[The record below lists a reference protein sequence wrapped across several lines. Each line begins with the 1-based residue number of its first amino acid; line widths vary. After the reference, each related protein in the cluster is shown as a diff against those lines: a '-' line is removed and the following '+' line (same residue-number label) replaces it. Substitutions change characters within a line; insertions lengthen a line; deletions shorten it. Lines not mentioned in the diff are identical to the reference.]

1 MACRSTCDSRR
12 VVETSLV
19 YYRVLQRRS
28 EVELNQTSESA
39 RSLQS
44 WNVLRDRRRNQYVRA
59 ALVGL
64 VAGGVALFF
73 QQMLLIAEGA
83 RVDLYAQLH
92 ATHPATGWLVA
103 VLIGGSCG
111 LFVGWLTA
119 RFAPES
125 AGSGIPHVKG
135 ALQHANSMAW
145 WRVLPVK
152 FVGGLLCIG
161 SGFSL
166 GREGPTVQMGA
177 AAGKLVADVLR
188 VPAKAAPRLMA
199 CGAGAG
205 LAAAFHAPLAGFIFT
220 IEELQREFST
230 LTYVMAL
237 IAAVVASIVATSIWG
252 TGNVFEAA
260 GFPAAKLSALPV
272 CAAIGVVGGVFGSA
286 FSRAL
291 LSLQGLTG
299 AAGSFPA
306 WARAGIIGMVVG
318 SAAWWLPELAGGGH
332 EITKLMLHGDVATVE
347 FMGFLAILF
356 AGKFLLTVLSY
367 AAGVPGGIFAP
378 MLVMGASLGMLA
390 GITVTGFSPGIA
402 PIPESFVPI
411 GMAAFFAAV
420 VRAPITGIVLVLEMT
435 GDFHQLLPLIT
446 GSLFALVVAEH
457 LGVPPIYDALLDADT
472 NRSHPDIPAHRE
484 PVLLEFVVQE
494 GCEMDGK
501 AIKDLPLPPRCL
513 FVTVARQGND
523 ILPDG
528 DTELHR
534 GDHVTAVLSGAGAAE
549 AVVRLLPLSKA

>member
-1 MACRSTCDSRR
+1 MGTVAALPGKKSGVPRVSDTVDSSRK
-12 VVETSLV
+12 
-19 YYRVLQRRS
+19 
-28 EVELNQTSESA
+28 
-39 RSLQS
+39 LQS
-44 WNVLRDRRRNQYVRA
+44 WHVLRDRRRNQYVRA

-64 VAGGVALFF
+64 VAGAVALLF
-73 QQMLLIAEGA
+73 QEALVLAEESRLALFAWLESAPTG
-83 RVDLYAQLH
+83 
-92 ATHPATGWLVA
+92 TGWA
-103 VLIGGSCG
+103 AAMLIGGACG
-111 LFVGWLTA
+111 AFVGWLTA
-119 RFAPES
+119 RFAPEA

-135 ALQHANSMAW
+135 ALMHVSTMSW
-145 WRVLPVK
+145 KRVLPVK
-152 FVGGLLCIG
+152 FLGGVLCIG

-177 AAGKLVADVLR
+177 AVGKMVADLLK

-237 IAAVVASIVATSIWG
+237 IAAVVADIVATSVWG
-252 TGNVFEAA
+252 SGNVFDAS
-260 GFPAAKLSALPV
+260 GFPAAPLSSLPV
-272 CAAIGVVGGVFGSA
+272 CAVIGVAAGLSGSA

-291 LSLQGLTG
+291 LYIKERATD
-299 AAGSFPA
+299 AAQFPP
-306 WARAGIIGMVVG
+306 WARAGLIGVLVG
-318 SAAWWLPELAGGGH
+318 SAAWWLPSLAGGGH
-332 EITKLMLHGDVATVE
+332 EITKLMLHGDVAAVE

-356 AGKFLLTVLSY
+356 VGKFVLTILSY

-390 GITVTGFSPGIA
+390 GIVTTGFFPGMA
-402 PIPESFVPI
+402 PIPESFVAI

-446 GSLFALVVAEH
+446 ASLLALVVAER
-457 LGVPPIYDALLDADT
+457 LGTPPIYDALLDADT
-472 NRSHPDIPAHRE
+472 NRQHPDVPAHRE

-494 GCEMDGK
+494 GSEMDGK
-501 AIKDLPLPPRCL
+501 AIKDLPLPARCL
-513 FVTVARQGND
+513 FVTIARQGND
-523 ILPDG
+523 ILPNG
-528 DTELHR
+528 ATLLHR